1 MFYRIHVFTCA
12 LAKSKSCTTYLGIYW
27 QNIVVQSRILTVYA
41 NLTYI
46 SGLLYIY
53 KT

>member
-12 LAKSKSCTTYLGIYW
+12 PAKSKSGTTYLVYW
-27 QNIVVQSRILTVYA
+27 QNIVAQLRILTVYA